1 MQTFFPTSVDK
12 RSKNIEELAVICVC
26 GEWQM
31 VEVPQ
36 KHSTEGAVT
45 RAVEVTPAKPSR

>member
-1 MQTFFPTSVDK
+1 MQTFFPTRIDK
-12 RSKNIEELAVICVC
+12 RSKRIEELAVICVC

-36 KHSTEGAVT
+36 EHSTEAAVT
-45 RAVEVTPAKPSR
+45 QAVKLS